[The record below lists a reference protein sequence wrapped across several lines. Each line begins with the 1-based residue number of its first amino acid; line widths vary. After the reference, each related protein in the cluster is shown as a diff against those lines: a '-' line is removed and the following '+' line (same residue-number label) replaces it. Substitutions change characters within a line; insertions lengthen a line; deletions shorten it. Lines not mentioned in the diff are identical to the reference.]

1 MAGGGLHTL
10 RKSARVETPGSGCQ
24 EFCSGKVVHIISEVL
39 LGGHSVMRVLDE
51 LPKTRSQP
59 SLEAWVRE
67 DDRQTPVGTDRAWRL
82 LFSTTI

>member
-1 MAGGGLHTL
+1 
-10 RKSARVETPGSGCQ
+10 
-24 EFCSGKVVHIISEVL
+24 
-39 LGGHSVMRVLDE
+39 MRVLDE

-82 LFSTTI
+82 LFSTTIQSLASAAYQERPQLMGQHCAASHRHGTKEQWLRL